1 MKLDWFT
8 VNHYYS
14 GTENIPPSFQTFD
27 VVLKEDAEELERRA
41 LKLGHNCLTLQYEL
55 DMEHG
60 LRLEAEARIAEFEE
74 KVKSMRNCLN
84 CKHVSSDYSGYQCV
98 NQHDYECE
106 VEGKYDQFW
115 EAK

>member
-1 MKLDWFT
+1 MKPQKYT
-8 VNHYYS
+8 VHAEFGYDCYLLADQKGLNATRIYLQY
-14 GTENIPPSFQTFD
+14 GQE
-27 VVLKEDAEELERRA
+27 VVLASDFEHLEHYAEAMSADCE
-41 LKLGHNCLTLQYEL
+41 
-55 DMEHG
+55 
-60 LRLEAEARIAEFEE
+60 RLEKRVRELEE

-84 CKHVSSDYSGYQCV
+84 CKHVSSDYSGYQCA